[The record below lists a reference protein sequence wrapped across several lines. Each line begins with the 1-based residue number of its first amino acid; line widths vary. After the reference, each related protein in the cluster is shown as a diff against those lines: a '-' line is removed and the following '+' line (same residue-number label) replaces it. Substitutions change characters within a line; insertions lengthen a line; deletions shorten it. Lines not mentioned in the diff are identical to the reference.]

1 MSILVDRSTK
11 VIARRLTSAA
21 CAALMFAAGA
31 SAQGQETADSAVDRF
46 FTICGGHGVSAVD
59 RLPGESITSD
69 ETPRF
74 FESDV
79 RRSGTNHRLT
89 RTDGGIAMRA
99 VMQGDADPRAIIV
112 KCAFATDQTSYD
124 TALAELAAAAGGKPY
139 ESGGEG
145 ESRRAMFMSA
155 DAPFQIFEEA
165 DGWVSIYRM
174 EILINARG
182 IDPDYLKE
190 GAKPVPIP
198 RAR

>member
-1 MSILVDRSTK
+1 
-11 VIARRLTSAA
+11 
-21 CAALMFAAGA
+21 MFAAGA
-31 SAQGQETADSAVDRF
+31 SARGRRQADSAVDRF

-59 RLPGESITSD
+59 RLPGESIGSD

-89 RTDGGIAMRA
+89 RTDSGIAMRA

-145 ESRRAMFMSA
+145 ESRRAMFMSRTHPFRSSKKLTDGFRSPHGHPHKCARHRSGLFERRRHAGA
-155 DAPFQIFEEA
+155 DTP
-165 DGWVSIYRM
+165 GR
-174 EILINARG
+174 
-182 IDPDYLKE
+182 
-190 GAKPVPIP
+190 
-198 RAR
+198 